1 MLRQRPGER
10 LLVLHSRGATRPDAQ
25 RAMLRRI
32 GQFQGS
38 LNSAQSRCTDASFDD
53 WAALDTL
60 GARVD
65 RLLVQVDAASP
76 PRYCL
81 LESTRLCAQGLRA
94 APRDDTATVLRHR
107 LIAAALP
114 VSRKS

>member
-1 MLRQRPGER
+1 M
-10 LLVLHSRGATRPDAQ
+10 LHSRGAMRPGSQQRLRAPLDWSTALLGDAQ

-76 PRYCL
+76 PRY
-81 LESTRLCAQGLRA
+81 
-94 APRDDTATVLRHR
+94 
-107 LIAAALP
+107 
-114 VSRKS
+114 